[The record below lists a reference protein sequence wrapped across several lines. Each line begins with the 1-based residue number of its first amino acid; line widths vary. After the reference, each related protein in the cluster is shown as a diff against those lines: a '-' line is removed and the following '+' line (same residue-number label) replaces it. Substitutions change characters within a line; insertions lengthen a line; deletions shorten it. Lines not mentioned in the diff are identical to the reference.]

1 VQDLFKNL
9 QYHSATQDKMSD
21 ETQIKQAYLNRKF
34 SGAFSGLTGFLKNRK
49 KWKDAKKVLQV
60 LRKLK
65 AYSLHKDVRRKF
77 KRRRILVNFRNQTWG
92 SDLKDISSIA
102 KENNNNTFILVVID
116 ILSKKGYMVPIKD
129 KTSKSMIR
137 AFKIIFKQAGAKPM
151 YIFSDR

>member
-1 VQDLFKNL
+1 
-9 QYHSATQDKMSD
+9 M
-21 ETQIKQAYLNRKF
+21 
-34 SGAFSGLTGFLKNRK
+34 
-49 KWKDAKKVLQV
+49 
-60 LRKLK
+60 
-65 AYSLHKDVRRKF
+65 
-77 KRRRILVNFRNQTWG
+77 NFRNQTWG